1 MPLTIFDEAYD
12 LFDFMQH
19 SHLLE
24 QSFLM
29 AFTVKEFVKPVSI
42 KNSRSSRFS
51 LAYVLIEF
59 DHRAN
64 RDFV

>member
-1 MPLTIFDEAYD
+1 
-12 LFDFMQH
+12 
-19 SHLLE
+19 
-24 QSFLM
+24 M
-29 AFTVKEFVKPVSI
+29 AFMVKEFVKPVSI

-51 LAYVLIEF
+51 LAYVFIEF